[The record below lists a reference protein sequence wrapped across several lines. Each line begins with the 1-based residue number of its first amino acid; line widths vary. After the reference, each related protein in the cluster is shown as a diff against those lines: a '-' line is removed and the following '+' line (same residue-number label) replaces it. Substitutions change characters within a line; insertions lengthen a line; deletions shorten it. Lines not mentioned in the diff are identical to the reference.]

1 MGLTLR
7 IGSRPSQ
14 LAVAQTTAFKNQLEA
29 RLPGL
34 KSEIVTV
41 KTSGDH
47 LTAPSLANLGGKG
60 LFIKELEEALNAG
73 RIDIA
78 VHSMKDLPAV
88 LQTDFRLAAVPQRE
102 NPHDAIISRDG
113 SSLAALAQGARL
125 GTASPR
131 RKFEALRIRP
141 DLTVVPLRGNVD
153 TRLRKLA
160 DGELDAIIL
169 AMAGLRRMGKAGIS
183 SIVEL
188 DERDF
193 VPSAGQGALAI
204 EARADTM
211 VANSPEIESAVVGM
225 TDRAALAE
233 TSAERAF
240 LATIGASCVSPVG
253 VKASLDGKA
262 LSLSALLFS
271 IDGSRTLS
279 ETIAETL
286 ESDGDAAL
294 AGVEL
299 GRLMLTRGAAELLG
313 NG

>member
-1 MGLTLR
+1 MGFTLR

-14 LAVAQTTAFKNQLEA
+14 LAVAQTTAFKHQLEA
-29 RLPGL
+29 KLSGL

-41 KTSGDH
+41 KTSGDR

-60 LFIKELEEALNAG
+60 LFIKELEEALSAG

-88 LQTDFRLAAVPQRE
+88 LASEFRLAAVPRRE
-102 NPHDAIISRDG
+102 NPHDALISRDG
-113 SSLAALAQGARL
+113 GGLATLARGARL

-131 RKFEALRIRP
+131 RKFEALRLRS

-160 DGELDAIIL
+160 GGELDAIIL
-169 AMAGLRRMGKAGIS
+169 AMAGLRRMGKSGIS

-188 DERDF
+188 DQRDF
-193 VPSAGQGALAI
+193 VPAAGQGALAI
-204 EARADTM
+204 EALAGAM
-211 VANSPEIESAVVGM
+211 VANSPELESAVVGM
-225 TDRAALAE
+225 TERAALAE
-233 TSAERAF
+233 ISAERAF

-253 VKASLDGKA
+253 VKASLDGNA

-271 IDGSRTLS
+271 VDGSRTLS

-286 ESDGDAAL
+286 ESDGGAAL
-294 AGVEL
+294 VGVEL
-299 GRLMLTRGAAELLG
+299 GRLMLARGAAELLG

>member
-1 MGLTLR
+1 MGFTLR

-14 LAVAQTTAFKNQLEA
+14 LAVAQTTAFKHQLEA
-29 RLPGL
+29 NLSGL

-41 KTSGDH
+41 KTSGDR

-60 LFIKELEEALNAG
+60 LFIKELEEALSAG

-78 VHSMKDLPAV
+78 VHSMKDLPAA
-88 LQTDFRLAAVPQRE
+88 LPSEFRLAAVPRRE

-113 SSLAALAQGARL
+113 GGLATLARGARL

-131 RKFEALRIRP
+131 RKFEALRLRR

-160 DGELDAIIL
+160 GGELDAIIL
-169 AMAGLRRMGKAGIS
+169 AMAGLRRMGKSGIPS
-183 SIVEL
+183 VVEL

-193 VPSAGQGALAI
+193 VPAAGQGALAI
-204 EARADTM
+204 EALAGTM
-211 VANSPEIESAVVGM
+211 VANSPELESAVAGM
-225 TDRAALAE
+225 TERAALAE

-253 VKASLDGKA
+253 VKASLDGNA

-271 IDGSRTLS
+271 VDGSRTLS

-286 ESDGDAAL
+286 ESDGGAAL
-294 AGVEL
+294 VGVEL
-299 GRLMLTRGAAELLG
+299 GRLMLARGAAELLG